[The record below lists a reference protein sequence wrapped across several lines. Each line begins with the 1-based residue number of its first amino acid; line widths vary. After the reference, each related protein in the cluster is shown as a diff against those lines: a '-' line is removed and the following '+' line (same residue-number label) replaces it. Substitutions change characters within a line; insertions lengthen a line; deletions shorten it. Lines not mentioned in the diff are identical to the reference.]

1 MSTFKLTKSIK
12 DGDTEITELTFR
24 ELSVGDLITADAV
37 EGDLARIVAAL
48 ALSADVPLLV
58 FKTIA
63 AKDLTGIM
71 EANAD
76 LVGN

>member
-1 MSTFKLTKSIK
+1 MNTFKLTKSIK

-48 ALSADVPLLV
+48 ALSANVPLPV
-58 FKTIA
+58 FKTISA
-63 AKDLTGIM
+63 NDLPGII
-71 EANAD
+71 EANAE